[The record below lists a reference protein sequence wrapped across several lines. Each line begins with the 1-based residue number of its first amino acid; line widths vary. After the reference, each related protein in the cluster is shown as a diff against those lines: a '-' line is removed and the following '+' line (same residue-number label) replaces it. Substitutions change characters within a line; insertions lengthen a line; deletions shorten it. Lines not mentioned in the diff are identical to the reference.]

1 MLRQP
6 KYRAVYQL
14 VVGIWLTLSIAS
26 VLMAVFSWG
35 RLSQTIAAGRRWN
48 VVGPQVDEI
57 LKTMLDSETSV
68 RGFIITG
75 NTNYLAPYNLA
86 LTNYEVEFDHLADM
100 AAANANL
107 LQAVMNLRA
116 QSEMLADFNQQA
128 VEARKHN
135 FRSAQAVIA
144 SGNGKQIMDQIRAEV
159 SALDKIYYQQK
170 SNDRETFNTQLT
182 RAIMLS
188 LVAGIIGIIA
198 GFFTFWLARVT
209 IKNQMRERELIEAM
223 LQAERSSREKSAFL
237 ANMSHEIRTPM
248 NAILGFSE
256 LLQGELREAKHRKY
270 IQSIRSSAASL
281 LQLINDILDMSKIEA
296 GVMEMRPEPTDVREI
311 CDLIR
316 TLFFESALKKGL
328 ALECRVT
335 KELPRA
341 LLIDR
346 VRLRQILV
354 NLVGNAIKFTDCG
367 RVEVHISSEKRP
379 GSSRVTLVIEVTD
392 TGVGIPQDKQAVI
405 FKPFVQ
411 AGAHHEKEIQGT
423 GLGLSIVKRLV
434 EMMDGTV
441 TVTSTLSQGSIFSLR
456 FQNVPVSAR
465 LPSSTKISADET
477 VNFNKLR
484 PASFLVVDDNEA
496 NRQYLAGIF
505 ESTHHHL
512 MFCSSGEEAVIK
524 AREMVPDI
532 ILLDVRMPG
541 MDGHQALAEIRKI
554 PRMELVPVIAITAS
568 TLQDDYFSGFVRK
581 PFSTCELFN
590 ELAEF
595 LPRNLPSDP
604 HTRNETTSVAE
615 AAAGPV
621 TEELLAQLNQLLVE
635 PWPSLCNTMA
645 VNEIKAF
652 ARQLE
657 ILAKQWHCKTLET
670 YADTLFRDAE
680 VYAVADL
687 EKHLGEFAALVE
699 QLTKENDLTIKSSGT
714 AAPPVGRL

>member
-1 MLRQP
+1 M
-6 KYRAVYQL
+6 
-14 VVGIWLTLSIAS
+14 
-26 VLMAVFSWG
+26 
-35 RLSQTIAAGRRWN
+35 
-48 VVGPQVDEI
+48 
-57 LKTMLDSETSV
+57 
-68 RGFIITG
+68 
-75 NTNYLAPYNLA
+75 
-86 LTNYEVEFDHLADM
+86 
-100 AAANANL
+100 
-107 LQAVMNLRA
+107 
-116 QSEMLADFNQQA
+116 
-128 VEARKHN
+128 
-135 FRSAQAVIA
+135 
-144 SGNGKQIMDQIRAEV
+144 
-159 SALDKIYYQQK
+159 
-170 SNDRETFNTQLT
+170 
-182 RAIMLS
+182 
-188 LVAGIIGIIA
+188 
-198 GFFTFWLARVT
+198 
-209 IKNQMRERELIEAM
+209 
-223 LQAERSSREKSAFL
+223 
-237 ANMSHEIRTPM
+237 
-248 NAILGFSE
+248 
-256 LLQGELREAKHRKY
+256 
-270 IQSIRSSAASL
+270 
-281 LQLINDILDMSKIEA
+281 
-296 GVMEMRPEPTDVREI
+296 
-311 CDLIR
+311 
-316 TLFFESALKKGL
+316 
-328 ALECRVT
+328 
-335 KELPRA
+335 
-341 LLIDR
+341 
-346 VRLRQILV
+346 
-354 NLVGNAIKFTDCG
+354 
-367 RVEVHISSEKRP
+367 
-379 GSSRVTLVIEVTD
+379 
-392 TGVGIPQDKQAVI
+392 GIPQDKQAVI